1 MPRWHWHSKNW
12 GGQRPGA
19 GRPVQTTPTRR
30 LSITLPE
37 ALVQALDR
45 QADRH
50 HMTRSAVIAQYL
62 ARALEP

>member
-1 MPRWHWHSKNW
+1 MPRWHGHSKN
-12 GGQRPGA
+12 GGGPRPGA

-37 ALVQALDR
+37 ALVQAIDR

-50 HMTRSAVIAQYL
+50 HMTRSAVIANYL
-62 ARALEP
+62 ERGLKP

>member
-1 MPRWHWHSKNW
+1 MPRWHRPSKNW
-12 GGQRPGA
+12 GGQRLGA
-19 GRPVQTTPTRR
+19 GRPVQTIPTRR

-37 ALVQALDR
+37 TLVQALDR